1 MASEQFSLCWDN
13 FHKNMSSGMNSLLES
28 GDLVD
33 VTLAVEGKFLKA
45 HKMVLSVCSPYF
57 KELFKTNPC
66 QHPIVFMKDV
76 SYVAIS
82 DLLQFMYQGEV
93 QVSQDN
99 LTTFI
104 KTAEALQIKGLTGD
118 GNGSTDADSEPV
130 QEKPARHID
139 ESYKPS
145 PRPKKQLPTPVVT
158 TTPAVKRPRLSAS
171 SNDSQSAPIAI
182 AKTEPSST
190 GVDSSSVQFKVEPY
204 DLNQSVTI
212 PDDGDDNFD
221 ENLDDNTVD
230 DTEDYSMMEGEEP
243 QAGTSTDGTG
253 EGQVDS
259 IEVRPEF
266 PDYVDEC
273 DLEEEDE
280 DNSSYSISLNS
291 SKKYQRVYNNFNTW
305 RNKNQL
311 PDYSETTLMTY
322 FQEQAKLNVKCSTLW
337 AQYSMLKKLLSINH
351 GIDLSTYSNLR
362 VYLKKLNEG
371 YRPKKSPVLTK
382 DQFIYFLTEAP
393 DDKFLGIKVVLMIGI
408 LGSCRCDELLQFMP
422 DQIQDLDTILYVTVK
437 DRNEK
442 SCRTFTIAE
451 DIYIDTYRKYAA
463 QRPSGLEG
471 FRFFL
476 NYENGRCLK
485 SHMGKQKIGA
495 VPRKVANFLNLP
507 DWKEYTG
514 HCMRQSTIN
523 VTGKYRKLRQ
533 SH

>member
-253 EGQVDS
+253 EGQDHITILEWEDVN
-259 IEVRPEF
+259 IETNSKVKPRTKTKRLTSNIRFVADGFAYHTNAVHGEPPLRYLTCAEF
-266 PDYVDEC
+266 KKMGCRGRATIPLNGKI
-273 DLEEEDE
+273 DLLKITQPH
-280 DNSSYSISLNS
+280 NH
-291 SKKYQRVYNNFNTW
+291 
-305 RNKNQL
+305 L
-311 PDYSETTLMTY
+311 PDVNTAER
-322 FQEQAKLNVKCSTLW
+322 
-337 AQYSMLKKLLSINH
+337 LLFL
-351 GIDLSTYSNLR
+351 IDLKNAVRDFQSAT
-362 VYLKKLNEG
+362 
-371 YRPKKSPVLTK
+371 
-382 DQFIYFLTEAP
+382 
-393 DDKFLGIKVVLMIGI
+393 
-408 LGSCRCDELLQFMP
+408 
-422 DQIQDLDTILYVTVK
+422 
-437 DRNEK
+437 
-442 SCRTFTIAE
+442 
-451 DIYIDTYRKYAA
+451 
-463 QRPSGLEG
+463 
-471 FRFFL
+471 
-476 NYENGRCLK
+476 LK
-485 SHMGKQKIGA
+485 SVYHMVCANRPTIGEEISFGSIKSTMHRW
-495 VPRKVANFLNLP
+495 RKNP
-507 DWKEYTG
+507 SK
-514 HCMRQSTIN
+514 
-523 VTGKYRKLRQ
+523 
-533 SH
+533 